1 MPRNSTTQMH
11 WSSGKLPM
19 EPVVPTKW
27 EIFLRELNLSDS
39 KALEAISY
47 SPNETTTR
55 IKNWVNR
62 NYRNVF
68 VPEIVLQ
75 TMGIETGFD
84 A

>member
-1 MPRNSTTQMH
+1 M
-11 WSSGKLPM
+11 G
-19 EPVVPTKW
+19 PVVPAKW
-27 EIFLRELNLSDS
+27 ELFLRELNLSDS
-39 KALEAISY
+39 GALEAISY
-47 SPNETTTR
+47 PPPNETGTR

-68 VPEIVLQ
+68 VPEIILQ